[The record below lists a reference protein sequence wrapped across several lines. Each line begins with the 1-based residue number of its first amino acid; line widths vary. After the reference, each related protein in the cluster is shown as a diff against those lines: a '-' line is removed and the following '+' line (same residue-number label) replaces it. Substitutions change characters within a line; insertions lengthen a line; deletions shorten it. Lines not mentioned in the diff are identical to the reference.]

1 MGWMM
6 NVLIIPFAVL
16 SMVVNTLGV
25 TSLFRFKDVY
35 MRMHGATKCSTLGA
49 LFASLA
55 VIVYAITQLGA
66 GGGVRFAVLIVH
78 VVLALFGLLIGNS
91 TSAHVLSRAA
101 YRSGILPKLAVIDEY
116 AEFNKKEMAEELAE
130 ALAVIGDRGAG
141 MAQSALDGH
150 PFGITIQALEI
161 VARGEL
167 LVLVDSPYK

>member
-101 YRSGILPKLAVIDEY
+101 YRSGILPKRETICLHFVSSPRSRSEPVRFFRWIA
-116 AEFNKKEMAEELAE
+116 
-130 ALAVIGDRGAG
+130 AL
-141 MAQSALDGH
+141 
-150 PFGITIQALEI
+150 P
-161 VARGEL
+161 
-167 LVLVDSPYK
+167 

>member
-55 VIVYAITQLGA
+55 VIVSAI
-66 GGGVRFAVLIVH
+66 
-78 VVLALFGLLIGNS
+78 
-91 TSAHVLSRAA
+91 HVLKTKADA
-101 YRSGILPKLAVIDEY
+101 GADKIEPKPPDGEA
-116 AEFNKKEMAEELAE
+116 KKTKTSE
-130 ALAVIGDRGAG
+130 G
-141 MAQSALDGH
+141 
-150 PFGITIQALEI
+150 
-161 VARGEL
+161 
-167 LVLVDSPYK
+167 

>member
-25 TSLFRFKDVY
+25 VSLFRFKDVY

-55 VIVYAITQLGA
+55 VIVYAVTQLGA

-116 AEFNKKEMAEELAE
+116 AEFSKKELAEELAE
-130 ALAVIGDRGAG
+130 AEAKNEEV
-141 MAQSALDGH
+141 
-150 PFGITIQALEI
+150 E
-161 VARGEL
+161 
-167 LVLVDSPYK
+167 

>member
-49 LFASLA
+49 LFASLG
-55 VIVYAITQLGA
+55 VIVYAFTQLGA

-101 YRSGILPKLAVIDEY
+101 YRSGILPKLAVIDED
-116 AEFNKKEMAEELAE
+116 AEYKMQEMAAELAE
-130 ALAVIGDRGAG
+130 AEAKNEEV
-141 MAQSALDGH
+141 
-150 PFGITIQALEI
+150 E
-161 VARGEL
+161 
-167 LVLVDSPYK
+167 